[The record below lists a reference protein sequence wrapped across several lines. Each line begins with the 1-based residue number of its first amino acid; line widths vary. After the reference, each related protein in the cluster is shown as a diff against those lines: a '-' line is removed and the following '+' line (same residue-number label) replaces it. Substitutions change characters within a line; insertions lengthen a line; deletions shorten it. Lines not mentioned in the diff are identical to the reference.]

1 MCHTG
6 VGAEATVHNDSC
18 RTFEENDHIRGGKGV
33 KVETRNKK
41 SHIHMLK
48 VACFQGAAAS
58 AL

>member
-1 MCHTG
+1 MCNTG
-6 VGAEATVHNDSC
+6 VGAEATVHNDRW
-18 RTFEENDHIRGGKGV
+18 RTFEENDISGGKGV